1 MYPNPKRD
9 VNLCGRQGRKSN
21 ICDPDRILSERA
33 ANRIEGIIKEIAD
46 GVKPYKKSSC
56 GSKGLQGVQVLPLGM
71 LLGVPYRARVVSLLS
86 KSRGSYL
93 TQVGNTSR
101 RLRWL

>member
-46 GVKPYKKSSC
+46 GVKPYNKSPC
-56 GSKGLQGVQVLPLGM
+56 DSKGLQGIQVRLIAM
-71 LLGVPYRARVVSLLS
+71 LGVKYRCRFFSLLS
-86 KSRGSYL
+86 KSKGSI
-93 TQVGNTSR
+93 
-101 RLRWL
+101 